1 MFKKNVELVIVF
13 LLMIALCTPVASAN
27 QTNDSDKYTL
37 DNYGGEVYTPEPME
51 FGANLNDNST
61 LENGNSRKYMMFQFY
76 STPNDEQLE
85 LLKEYGV
92 QRVGVAADYTYIVS
106 IPANLTPADLPD
118 ESGLRW
124 MGEIPVENKYDRN
137 YGLHVPE
144 WARAEDG
151 NVKLAIHFYEDVS
164 SQDSTNIAQK
174 YSDNFSTPLN
184 GRPWFYRTIINET
197 NITFIASEDA
207 VNKVTYYGSEV
218 VPDGGSDFVDYEVI
232 TEENETELVDEQ
244 EDGIQ
249 ETIEDI
255 DESEEKESPGFA
267 STTGILILALI
278 AILMAKDRTD

>member
-13 LLMIALCTPVASAN
+13 LLMIALCTPVASAG
-27 QTNDSDKYTL
+27 QTNDSDKYTFQ
-37 DNYGGEVYTPEPME
+37 NYGGEVYTPEPME

-76 STPNDEQLE
+76 ETPNEEQLE
-85 LLKEYGV
+85 LLENYGV
-92 QRVGVAADYTYIVS
+92 LRVGVAARRTLICS
-106 IPANLTPADLPD
+106 MPADLTAADLPA

-124 MGEIPVENKYDRN
+124 MGEIPVENKYDYN
-137 YGLHVPE
+137 YGLDVPE